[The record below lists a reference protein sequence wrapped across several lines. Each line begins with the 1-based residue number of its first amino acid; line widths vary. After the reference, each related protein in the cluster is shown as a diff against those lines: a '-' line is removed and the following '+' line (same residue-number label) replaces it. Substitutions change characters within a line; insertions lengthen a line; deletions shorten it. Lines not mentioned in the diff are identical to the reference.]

1 MAKTIQELMS
11 KSYNA
16 PTKGKTIQELMG
28 NAAATYTQTETT
40 DTDYNKGGLL
50 NGVGYTLGKIGTGA
64 FSILEGIWD
73 YTAGGVAD
81 IFGADEWA
89 EKQFANN
96 IAAGWNQDL
105 DEWYNPSNTMRIV
118 GDVASGVGNS
128 AVGLLAI
135 AGATALSGGALT
147 APVAGAIAGGVMG
160 VGAAGGATSEAYAKT
175 GKLGFKEYGYGA
187 LSGATEGALEGITG
201 AAGKVG
207 ARLFAKQTAKT
218 VAKNTVIKGLLSDFA
233 GEAVE
238 EGLSEFITPY
248 YQRWTQVDPNAEK
261 ATIQQI
267 GYSALVGGLSG
278 ALMGGVGTG
287 INTVRA
293 MSRGN
298 EISKNKEYA
307 NTVVNMAEK
316 FAKYEADNQTGKEAY
331 QYVSRLVEDYKA
343 KDNGTGILTLPQ
355 KRILGEMERANAVL
369 TFEPEIQA
377 SKDKII
383 ADADRFAEYINSRNL
398 VDNAGNPI
406 NFASGAD
413 LIKNEGVLTQF
424 AVADALGQ
432 LMLTPET
439 FYSVVSQNRTEDVL
453 QSDFR
458 NFQKNASPQSKKAI
472 NEMFGVDIDS
482 VSYEDFIAAMQK
494 TNRDTLDSVQG
505 GMAARASSKRAFS
518 RVNSTNESVGAF
530 NKAVELKDGTSVY
543 KTADGKLYAVS
554 KSGNNY
560 YVYDGTNIS
569 KKLTKQELFKVVDA
583 LNGVTETTQENAQK
597 QAVTQS
603 VENVSTE
610 AENTQ
615 ESAKEAQK
623 TTPTQTTE
631 TKVETKEELKAKTP
645 TKEDDKAT
653 LAKDFVTH
661 MRTLVK
667 EKGGWYTKD
676 VTNYIAEHNEL
687 DFIER
692 IYANDPAVKKD
703 LAGFL
708 SAVNDVD
715 TLEGMAWYLG
725 GAFSDKGRTWSRT
738 TGKSTYPYRGAVRTF
753 KNAISK
759 RIQEVATGTNLGIQN
774 GEVSLNDIKKLF
786 NQLNKNPD
794 IAKFAEKVFATVER
808 LGVNIRFVNA
818 TLSTRSNVAGDNAG
832 DMVEYKTSYFND
844 TTVSD
849 QKKAGTLL
857 HELVHACTS
866 YVMYKYADITAN
878 VASIDGRDANYVK
891 IVNCVTRLN
900 QIYEQISKDAD
911 FKDQYGIT
919 NAKEMVAELANEEF
933 VGLMKKK
940 NLWDRILDAICN
952 LFGFT
957 RGNTAY
963 DNAMQCLEY
972 ILDNPDVYA
981 YKDYA
986 TEQRGKLVRSGRN
999 TFGFTSAVS
1008 ERMTETEMRDT
1019 LAKAF
1024 DISENLGYKETHK
1037 KDLLKSYDAKNSTV
1051 SYSDILGKY
1060 DKILNIWKKLGG
1072 ELNSKFLEEWD
1083 NKQGKD
1089 RTFTVFKEQ
1098 AGYDYNIEL
1107 SSMCKKGVPLFEAI
1121 DTIVKNEVMKELNL
1135 KTIGKAEKEILYDIL
1150 KSHHFEIPCAI
1161 CYVEQARQR
1170 EGTIIES
1177 FLDGKKET
1185 TKTGAVK
1192 SFKLGWNEVINNV
1205 QAEMKKNG
1213 VDYTFPAVDRS
1224 ISTDNYTAQN
1234 LSMDEA
1240 TQTAFYNALQKLA
1253 NEEIARYNK
1262 AEGKNKP
1269 LIKTVTP
1276 DAIKASLG
1284 GNVGSN
1290 FKIFRVLFQNPDS
1303 RFTIEKD
1310 LLYSSMTTLNLA
1322 SSHNALYSLFNSQG
1336 GVAGYKSKQTPIVY
1350 WGDILKKTWE
1360 SGKIRKVG
1368 GIRNQSNSDFQMY
1381 TLLDQAQMYIDF
1393 TAKGY
1398 YLQAYTK
1405 VLSELKLFGLSR
1417 GKINASLIPRVV
1429 AYKLA
1434 NGEVDIERTM
1444 ATAGLDENGNPIYDD
1459 IEGIPH
1465 EEAFMLIDDGDY
1477 SKNITGICIGY
1488 SDAHIEKLLDDNRV
1502 QLIIGFHDKTND
1514 GTKRYRGARYAK
1526 NYNGL
1531 NEAINNET
1539 GKTVHIGFNQY
1550 VQKAEKMFKYDVETG
1565 TAEKNM
1571 LYHNGKLY
1579 KVDNIPNLA
1588 ADLYLEMCKEKN
1600 YTPAYKDFA
1609 GHENYYK
1616 LLADFGLKD
1625 SKGHYAPHKKVAYN
1639 MPERVPYLD
1648 ANGQKQYVATE
1659 EYIKQELEKELAVRD
1674 SIAQALSDTSANG
1687 IIPQFKQRVQEL
1699 QADVSEQ
1706 ETGKDV
1712 KKKRNLDDEYFD
1724 KLIEELSWEDI
1735 LGEGDLELYG
1745 DKSMSVEDTSAELK
1759 ANPKKAEIYIRRTG
1773 LGKTHIK
1780 DGKVAVMKQ
1789 SRIDDAIEDSG
1800 AQFHKTY
1807 ARSYIT
1813 RISPKDF
1820 IDLTVNQDHLDRES
1834 FDKGV
1839 IGDHGGLMED
1849 WDYEKALKD
1858 SRQSP
1863 YLHIDKTTGRII
1875 GHNGRHRI
1883 RALEKAGIKAVEIE
1897 VQFYDEDGSL
1907 IKYDAET
1914 LPDVAIS
1921 SQFNTGIETHLYD
1934 VIPLN
1939 ETHRAEIESTYGEN
1953 ANNNAEI
1960 SYQERSNTKKKAD
1973 LIDNYTEKQYN
1984 DFGWARANN
1993 VLTAR
1998 ENRNFVDKYGEI
2010 KSGQQVTVHKT
2021 SNGEIIVETNDMA
2034 KDKFGV
2040 NNVLVF
2046 AEGDYENYQINKV
2059 IRLNLNDETSLEIV
2073 RGFIYESKGIVNAS
2087 YFDGVLEIY
2096 NAKDFQ
2102 LGTQRERSGASFKY
2116 VETIQ
2121 DGARNT
2127 SSVKESRGLKSIDK
2141 DYLSAVN
2148 NGYMKIADRMVE
2160 EAATKA
2166 GYTIKA
2172 YHGSRSVFNAFDKT
2186 KLGSNTKTETSK
2198 RWFFAADKK
2207 TANSYY
2213 PYGVMQ
2219 ELAKKYS
2226 WAKPEEVKEK
2236 GKLYSLYLKMENPLT
2251 VDVKDYDYAAHH
2263 DKADAWM
2270 EFVEQ
2275 AEKDGNDGIILLN
2288 AMDNQL
2294 DTSARESTVY
2304 MFKEPS
2310 QAKSADTVT
2319 YDENGNIIPL
2329 SKRFDSDKPEISY
2342 QETPIK
2348 GVDNVK
2354 KQSNDSVYG
2363 FDKYSETKYS
2373 DRDSAGNQLTK
2384 EQQEFFKDSKVRD
2397 SKGRLQVV
2405 YHGTTSEFNT
2415 FKRGDIGYHF
2425 GSYAQAR
2432 NRLSYQGGKKRYI
2445 KAYLDI
2451 KNPLVV
2457 EHDSGSWHGNYA
2469 AGMLLTWGDFNSNP
2483 EAVERL
2489 QEIARMYDTRKS
2501 DVELK
2506 SFLKSL
2512 GYDGVQYLNTHESDF
2527 GKESYSYIAF
2537 DSNQVK
2543 AVTNLNPTSDPDIN
2557 YDIKG
2562 SDKVMTDL
2570 PKSKLTLQDVV
2581 LGKANKED
2589 LVSQVK
2595 GNVSETTEALKVLT
2609 TNAQAA
2615 LERVLKEIG
2624 VKDATARTNYIR
2636 AGKYAAQNAIEVEG
2650 AQYNL
2655 YGDKRVG
2662 ESLGKILKPIYEADA
2677 KDGKTFA
2684 DFELYLLHWHNT
2696 DRYEAGKPVFN
2707 EWDDPIEQHITS
2719 EYSRQ
2724 AVAELEKKYPQF
2736 RKIAEKVWKFN
2747 DNNLQLAVDSGMY
2760 SQEYADNLR
2769 EMYPHYVP
2777 TPREEYTTKAAALM
2791 GKNNLAVNNAKKGAK
2806 GSSARVL
2813 PIDDTM
2819 SAQTIQK
2826 TTSARINSLLVTMLE
2841 NGKSDEFQVIE
2852 SEDADIDIDTET
2864 EVTFHKDEA
2873 KNTHQ
2878 VSFYYNGKKVTAQV
2892 SRLVFKGIEAF
2903 RPSSGM
2909 SDNVAIA
2916 AVAKVN
2922 STFKK
2927 LVTSLNPFF
2936 SFFKNPVRDMQ
2947 DALLYTHYSP
2957 LKFIKNYDRARKEI
2971 KTNGKYWQ
2979 EAKAAGISA
2988 ASVYDYEKGIEYK
3001 QNDSISKAKRLKQKL
3016 ESASNSIEMSPRLA
3030 EYISAR
3036 EAGLSVQEALL
3047 QAQDVTTNFGR
3058 GGTFAKTLNST
3069 VMPFLNPSIQGFSK
3083 MVRSYMGENG
3093 KKEWVALIIKSLI
3106 LGIGATAL
3114 NDLMNDDDEEYEGLS
3129 DYVKEQNYLFGLGDG
3144 DFLKL
3149 PKGRVASVFGGLWLR
3164 GKRYAEGDEDAWND
3178 YAKSIASA
3186 VTPVDNF
3193 TRTIFSPFTDIQT
3206 NTAWHGGKIEGQ
3218 KWDDTE
3224 PKNRYDESTSKISI
3238 WLGQVF
3244 NYSPIKIDYLLEQY
3258 GGIVADLVL
3267 PATST
3272 QAETGIISQ
3281 NMLTNATLNSK
3292 WSSKF
3297 YSTLEKYTY
3306 KKTAGDLQAKAVVR
3320 YLTNINSTVSD
3331 MQKKKQEIQASTTLS
3346 NADKLK
3352 ETRIIQA
3359 AINTLLQETLG
3370 NVEYIYKELGRYDLS
3385 DESVYDQAYYDTMN
3399 VVIGAGYALESYNK
3413 EVYAKASSLTG
3424 LGIGYDTY
3432 YDYYFGL
3439 KNVSSSSGSLTK
3451 KDVIKYTMAQ
3461 DIPTLQKIILIM
3473 SKGYKIKDGDIKGIS
3488 ERQAK
3493 TAVAKYIISL
3503 NISKAE
3509 KTELAEMLGLTVK
3522 NGKILLNE

>member
-73 YTAGGVAD
+73 YTAGGIAD

-128 AVGLLAI
+128 AVGLLAV

-267 GYSALVGGLSG
+267 GYSALVGGLAG

-343 KDNGTGILTLPQ
+343 KDNGTGVLTLPQ

-383 ADADRFAEYINSRNL
+383 ANADSFAEYINSRNL

-453 QSDFR
+453 QSDFQ
-458 NFQKNASPQSKKAI
+458 NFQKNASSQSKKAI

-494 TNRDTLDSVQG
+494 TNRDKLDGVQG

-569 KKLTKQELFKVVDA
+569 KKLTKEELFKVVDA
-583 LNGVTETTQENAQK
+583 LNGVTETTQKNAQK
-597 QAVTQS
+597 QAVTQPTK
-603 VENVSTE
+603 NVSTE

-615 ESAKEAQK
+615 ETVEETQK

-631 TKVETKEELKAKTP
+631 TKVETKEESKAKTP
-645 TKEDDKAT
+645 TKEDDRAT

-708 SAVNDVD
+708 SAVDDVD

-759 RIQEVATGTNLGIQN
+759 RIQEVSTGTNLGIQN

-786 NQLNKNPD
+786 DRLNKNPE

-857 HELVHACTS
+857 HELIHACTS
-866 YVMYKYADITAN
+866 YVMYKYSDITAN
-878 VASIDGRDANYVK
+878 VASIDGKDANYVK

-900 QIYEQISKDAD
+900 QIYEQISRDAD

-986 TEQRGKLVRSGRN
+986 TEQRGKLARSGRD

-1008 ERMTETEMRDT
+1008 ERMTETEMRDN

-1024 DISENLGYKETHK
+1024 DISENLGYEETHK
-1037 KDLLKSYDAKNSTV
+1037 KDLLKNYDAKNSTV
-1051 SYSDILGKY
+1051 SYSDIFGKY

-1177 FLDGKKET
+1177 FLEGKKET
-1185 TKTGAVK
+1185 TKTGTVK
-1192 SFKLGWNEVINNV
+1192 TFKLGWNEVINNV
-1205 QAEMKKNG
+1205 QAEMQKNG
-1213 VDYTFPAVDRS
+1213 VNYTFPTVDRS
-1224 ISTDNYTAQN
+1224 IATDNYTAQDFT
-1234 LSMDEA
+1234 MDEA
-1240 TQTAFYNALQKLA
+1240 TQTAFYVALQKLA

-1262 AEGKNKP
+1262 AEKKNKP

-1360 SGKIRKVG
+1360 SGKIRKAG

-1405 VLSELKLFGLSR
+1405 VLSELKLFGLSN

-1429 AYKLA
+1429 VYKLD
-1434 NGEVDIERTM
+1434 NGDVDIARTM

-1465 EEAFMLIDDGDY
+1465 EEAFMLIDDADY

-1531 NEAINNET
+1531 NEAVNNET
-1539 GKTVHIGFNQY
+1539 GETVHIGFNQY
-1550 VQKAEKMFKYDVETG
+1550 VQKAEKMFKYDIETG

-1600 YTPAYKDFA
+1600 YAPAYKDFA

-1648 ANGQKQYVATE
+1648 ANGQKRYVATE

-1712 KKKRNLDDEYFD
+1712 KKKRSLDDEYFD
-1724 KLIEELSWEDI
+1724 KLLEELSWEDI

-1839 IGDHGGLMED
+1839 IGDHGGLMQD

-1897 VQFYDEDGSL
+1897 VQFFDEDGHL
-1907 IKYDAET
+1907 VKYDAET
-1914 LPDVAIS
+1914 IPDMAIS

-1953 ANNNAEI
+1953 ATNDADI
-1960 SYQERSNTKKKAD
+1960 SYKAIDKSLGKRYNHKKRDAKTVTKDEFNHHYWASANNILSGNEFGILESAIGAIKTG
-1973 LIDNYTEKQYN
+1973 NQYN
-1984 DFGWARANN
+1984 QNADGLYLIPVGENGVMN
-1993 VLTAR
+1993 KIVLTDG
-1998 ENRNFVDKYGEI
+1998 EYNKYSIDAVIKINYDNEI
-2010 KSGQQVTVHKT
+2010 
-2021 SNGEIIVETNDMA
+2021 E
-2034 KDKFGV
+2034 
-2040 NNVLVF
+2040 L
-2046 AEGDYENYQINKV
+2046 
-2059 IRLNLNDETSLEIV
+2059 SLERAI
-2073 RGFIYESKGIVNAS
+2073 IYASERKGIFTKTN
-2087 YFDGVLEIY
+2087 GVVEVY
-2096 NAKDFQ
+2096 YAKDFQ
-2102 LGTQRERSGASFKY
+2102 FSDFQRKLTQNTQNSYEQ
-2116 VETIQ
+2116 Q
-2121 DGARNT
+2121 DGAGN
-2127 SSVKESRGLKSIDK
+2127 SAKSKESRRLKPIDK
-2141 DYLSAVN
+2141 DYFATVN
-2148 NGYMKIADRMVE
+2148 NGYMKIAERMVD
-2160 EAATKA
+2160 EAAKKA

-2172 YHGSRSVFNAFDKT
+2172 YHGSRSIFNAFDKS

-2219 ELAKKYS
+2219 ELSKKYS

-2236 GKLYSLYLKMENPLT
+2236 GKLYSLYIKMENPLT
-2251 VDVKDYDYAAHH
+2251 VDVKDYDYAAHR

-2348 GVDNVK
+2348 G
-2354 KQSNDSVYG
+2354 
-2363 FDKYSETKYS
+2363 
-2373 DRDSAGNQLTK
+2373 A
-2384 EQQEFFKDSKVRD
+2384 
-2397 SKGRLQVV
+2397 
-2405 YHGTTSEFNT
+2405 
-2415 FKRGDIGYHF
+2415 
-2425 GSYAQAR
+2425 
-2432 NRLSYQGGKKRYI
+2432 
-2445 KAYLDI
+2445 
-2451 KNPLVV
+2451 
-2457 EHDSGSWHGNYA
+2457 
-2469 AGMLLTWGDFNSNP
+2469 
-2483 EAVERL
+2483 
-2489 QEIARMYDTRKS
+2489 
-2501 DVELK
+2501 
-2506 SFLKSL
+2506 
-2512 GYDGVQYLNTHESDF
+2512 
-2527 GKESYSYIAF
+2527 
-2537 DSNQVK
+2537 
-2543 AVTNLNPTSDPDIN
+2543 
-2557 YDIKG
+2557 
-2562 SDKVMTDL
+2562 DKVMTTL
-2570 PKSKLTLQDVV
+2570 PNDKVSLKDVITGKVSKEQLM
-2581 LGKANKED
+2581 
-2589 LVSQVK
+2589 SQFT
-2595 GNVSETTEALKVLT
+2595 GNATETTEALKVLT

-2624 VKDATARTNYIR
+2624 VEDATARTNYIR

-2707 EWDDPIEQHITS
+2707 KWDDPIEQHITS

-2724 AVAELEKKYPQF
+2724 AVAELDKKYPQF

-2819 SAQTIQK
+2819 AAQTIQK
-2826 TTSARINSLLVTMLE
+2826 TTSARINSLLVAMLE

-2864 EVTFHKDEA
+2864 EVTFYKDEA

-2878 VSFYYNGKKVTAQV
+2878 VTFYYNGKKVTAQV

-2957 LKFIKNYDRARKEI
+2957 LKFIKNYGRARKEI

-3129 DYVKEQNYLFGLGDG
+3129 DYVKEQNYLLGLGGG

-3149 PKGRVASVFGGLWLR
+3149 PKGRVASVFGSLWLR
-3164 GKRYAEGDEDAWND
+3164 GKRYAEGDEDAWKD
-3178 YAKSIASA
+3178 YFKSVASA

-3193 TRTIFSPFTDIQT
+3193 TRTIFSPITDIQT

-3258 GGIVADLVL
+3258 GGIVADLVI

-3385 DESVYDQAYYDTMN
+3385 DESVYDKAYYDTMN

-3451 KDVIKYTMAQ
+3451 KDVIEYTMAQ